1 MLCVYDILTQ
11 NYIIKQTT
19 FFPVN
24 SIVLNLNCPIKLSQT
39 VLMHPNLMCVIF
51 RVQLLNT

>member
-1 MLCVYDILTQ
+1 VYDILTQ

-24 SIVLNLNCPIKLSQT
+24 SIVLILNCPIKLSQT